1 MARAA
6 SLIRVRYTAPRRD
19 FRILRLK
26 ARVANLKPGGVR
38 RTLGSAMAPRQW
50 DEVRRPTTRRRY
62 GGGTRCD
69 VRRRGGAT
77 AVGRGGTSDDA
88 ERRNLSRALLFQLE
102 VYSST
107 LSDSFRGNVVFKPST
122 SVVAA
127 VECGVADLDDRL
139 RKAERARNE
148 PSRGGA
154 LGEGTSTRKVTS
166 GAEVEGRRFL
176 GPGFYYVLDPV
187 SFQMR
192 VHAPGSNDGPCLSR
206 RTPNAQSC

>member
-1 MARAA
+1 MRW
-6 SLIRVRYTAPRRD
+6 RR
-19 FRILRLK
+19 
-26 ARVANLKPGGVR
+26 
-38 RTLGSAMAPRQW
+38 GS
-50 DEVRRPTTRRRY
+50 
-62 GGGTRCD
+62 GTRCD

-139 RKAERARNE
+139 RKAERAQNE

-154 LGEGTSTRKVTS
+154 LGEGTSMRKVTS

-187 SFQMR
+187 SFQMSGGPR
-192 VHAPGSNDGPCLSR
+192 MHSPADTPFSLCRSRHSIALCSHSATEKSRATFSKIENILLPDASNTSLRRDDSKSGLAFFTFLQGGGS
-206 RTPNAQSC
+206 TEK